1 MCAKAVPR
9 LPRDKGM
16 TQVLYLADD
25 WQTPGLLARLDAVGD
40 GAVVLVALSH
50 NRVLANPARLQVV
63 RRRAAQRQMRI
74 ALVSSDLTTR
84 RLAAEV
90 GLPAY
95 RSVAEAAQVERFTPP
110 ANGHLPE
117 DPQSSARAELIRWR
131 FQRAHERARTIAR
144 YRPRPTPAWAETAG
158 LIVTLAA
165 LTSLVMLVAALI
177 VPAAHVTLVPSQQ
190 TVVVTVDLTAT
201 TGVDYP
207 DFNARLIP
215 ARRIEVQ
222 IEGNGALPTTGRR
235 DVPDQRA
242 TGTVLFINR
251 QAAPQEIPLGT
262 VVRTSTGTNV
272 RFRTTAPA
280 ILGPGVGATVLVPI
294 EAVDPGPSG
303 NVRSGTITQVD
314 GPLAPLVRVINEQP
328 TSGGTVRQASVVTNA
343 DKDRLRQAVL
353 QQVRQTAYQRLSELL
368 QEGEFLPPE
377 SISTLILAETFD
389 HFLDEPTDTL
399 GLRLR
404 VLARGLAVNGAA
416 GEQIAHRAMQA
427 QIPGRARVLA
437 DRVRYQSGPI
447 TVLEERVMYSLTATG
462 EIVSDIDKA
471 SVRAAIVGLPL
482 DEAKAVLAREWPLA
496 APPEIQLEPNWIGRV
511 PWVPFRIRVQVDW
524 TGSPGE

>member
-1 MCAKAVPR
+1 
-9 LPRDKGM
+9 M
-16 TQVLYLADD
+16 TQVIYLADD
-25 WQTPGLLARLDAVGD
+25 WQTPGLLAQLDAAGD
-40 GAVVLVALSH
+40 SAVVLVAPTHS
-50 NRVLANPARLQVV
+50 RALANPARLQLI
-63 RRRAAQRQMRI
+63 RRRAARRRMGI
-74 ALVSSDLTTR
+74 ALVSDDPATR
-84 RLAAEV
+84 RLAADA
-90 GLPAY
+90 GLPVY
-95 RSVAEAAQVERFTPP
+95 RSVAEAAQVEPFTPP
-110 ANGHLPE
+110 ANGYSLE
-117 DPQSSARAELIRWR
+117 DPQPAARVELIRWR
-131 FQRAHERARTIAR
+131 AQRARERARTIER
-144 YRPRPTPAWAETAG
+144 HRPRPMPIWAQTIG
-158 LIVTLAA
+158 LTMILAA
-165 LTSLVMLVAALI
+165 LASLVTLIAALI
-177 VPAAHVTLVPSQQ
+177 VPAAYVTLVPAQQ
-190 TVVVTVDLTAT
+190 TVAVTVDLTAT

-207 DFNARLIP
+207 DFHARLIP
-215 ARRIEVQ
+215 ARRVEVQ
-222 IEGNGALPTTGRR
+222 IEGNGSLPTTGRR

-242 TGTVLFINR
+242 TGTILFINR
-251 QAAPQEIPLGT
+251 QATPQEIPLGT

-280 ILGPGVGATVLVPI
+280 TLGPGVGATVAVPI

-389 HFLDEPTDTL
+389 HFLDEPAETL

-416 GEQIAHRAMQA
+416 GEQIAHQAMQA
-427 QIPGRARVLA
+427 QIPGRARVLT
-437 DRVRYQSGPI
+437 DRVRYQSGPM

-496 APPEIQLEPNWIGRV
+496 APPEIQLEPNWIKRV

-524 TGSPGE
+524 TGSLGR

>member
-1 MCAKAVPR
+1 
-9 LPRDKGM
+9 M
-16 TQVLYLADD
+16 TQFIHLNDD
-25 WQTPGLLARLDAVGD
+25 WQTPGLLARLDAADD
-40 GAVVLVALSH
+40 GMVVLVVPTHS
-50 NRVLANPARLQVV
+50 RMLANSARLQVI

-74 ALVSSDLTTR
+74 ALVSSDPTTR
-84 RLAAEV
+84 RLAAEA

-95 RSVAEAAQVERFTPP
+95 RSVAEAAQAECPAPP

-117 DPQSSARAELIRWR
+117 DPQPSVRAELVQWR
-131 FQRAHERARTIAR
+131 AQRARERAHIIAR
-144 YRPRPTPAWAETAG
+144 HRPRPTPVWVETAG
-158 LIVTLAA
+158 LMVILAA
-165 LTSLVMLVAALI
+165 LTSLVMLVTALI
-177 VPAAHVTLVPSQQ
+177 VPGAYVTLVPSQQ
-190 TVVVTVDLTAT
+190 TVAVTVDLTAT

-222 IEGNGALPTTGRR
+222 IEGNGSLPTTGRR

-251 QAAPQEIPLGT
+251 QATPQEIPLGT

-272 RFRTTAPA
+272 RFRTTASA
-280 ILGPGVGATVLVPI
+280 ILGPGVGTTVAVPV

-368 QEGEFLPPE
+368 QDGEFLPPE

-389 HFLDEPTDTL
+389 HFLDEPADTL

-416 GEQIAHRAMQA
+416 GEQIAHQAMQA

-437 DRVRYQSGPI
+437 DRVRYQPGPV

-482 DEAKAVLAREWPLA
+482 DEARAVLAREWPLA
-496 APPEIQLEPNWIGRV
+496 APPEIRLEPDWIGRV

-524 TGSPGE
+524 TGSLGQ